1 MNSESANG
9 SQRNL
14 ALEMLKKS
22 NAAAVQTITE
32 EPYQPVVYAIPKE
45 HWLMM
50 TKLLQ
55 EAVQFQP
62 TLYKQIE
69 GLATWNQINL
79 GVDKLLE
86 AEEQYLQALVTE
98 LTTANG
104 ETHRKLEQTISQA
117 GRMQEESTS
126 KISAAVKTEVQKMD
140 GLVSSLSQR
149 MTKFLIGTAA
159 ASVLLSVLA
168 CVVLWLS
175 VA

>member
-1 MNSESANG
+1 MNLESANG

-22 NAAAVQTITE
+22 NAAAVQTIAE

-45 HWLMM
+45 LWLMM

-55 EAVQFQP
+55 EAAQFQP

-69 GLATWNQINL
+69 ALATWAQINR
-79 GVDKLLE
+79 GVDKLLKT
-86 AEEQYLQALVTE
+86 EEQYLQALVTN
-98 LTTANG
+98 LVTANG
-104 ETHRKLEQTISQA
+104 ETHRKLEQTISQT
-117 GRMQEESTS
+117 GRMQEESSS
-126 KISAAVKTEVQKMD
+126 KISAAVSSEVQKMD
-140 GLVSSLSQR
+140 GLVSSLSLR
-149 MTKFLIGTAA
+149 MTKFLIGTAVT
-159 ASVLLSVLA
+159 SVLLSVLV